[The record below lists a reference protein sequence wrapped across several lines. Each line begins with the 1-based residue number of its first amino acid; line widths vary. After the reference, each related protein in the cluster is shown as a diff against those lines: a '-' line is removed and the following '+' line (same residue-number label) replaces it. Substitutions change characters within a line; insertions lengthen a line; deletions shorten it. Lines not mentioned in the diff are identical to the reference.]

1 MKYTRPTTQ
10 TMATGEGRTY
20 CFFPSCLN
28 FTFFIHEK
36 ETQKRFDFI
45 LILKTIEYSLTSI
58 LVLLLRLSYV
68 CHTVALTENSTRTC
82 IVDDFKI

>member
-45 LILKTIEYSLTSI
+45 LILKTNTLSLPFLCYCSDLAMFVI
-58 LVLLLRLSYV
+58 Q
-68 CHTVALTENSTRTC
+68 
-82 IVDDFKI
+82 